1 MSSLSPFQ
9 KKKGGKL
16 ERQNLIEMEG
26 VITESL
32 PNAMFRVDL
41 ENGFN
46 ILAHISGK
54 IRKNYIKILL
64 GDRVIVQLTPYD
76 LTKGR
81 IIYRLRGKN

>member
-1 MSSLSPFQ
+1 
-9 KKKGGKL
+9 
-16 ERQNLIEMEG
+16 MEG

-46 ILAHISGK
+46 VLAHISGK

-64 GDRVIVQLTPYD
+64 GDKVLVQLTPYD

-81 IIYRLRGKN
+81 IIYRQKNSSS

>member
-1 MSSLSPFQ
+1 
-9 KKKGGKL
+9 
-16 ERQNLIEMEG
+16 MEG

-54 IRKNYIKILL
+54 IRKNYIKILYML
-64 GDRVIVQLTPYD
+64 STRTAFYA
-76 LTKGR
+76 TSS
-81 IIYRLRGKN
+81 IISFINILLFSDCL